1 MVGLI
6 LSSSNQHKLIMGKLA
21 NTLLFGTIFTILFL
35 ITGLL
40 QAQQNN
46 DTISEKLTELK
57 DRMNGL
63 DERLLTAESDLSKH
77 NKIKFSGYTQAQWEH
92 FESPTAYPNQ
102 QFTLRRVRLKTT
114 YEAAEGVKFV
124 LQPDFAPGSFS
135 LKDAYVVVNDR
146 WTKQFA
152 LTLGQFNRPNYEVE
166 YSSSQREVPERSRL
180 IRALYPGER
189 AIGAKLEYSSAKL
202 PLKIQFALLNGN
214 DNATYRDAVGSN
226 TNVTNKDFDNFKDI
240 MVRGTY
246 GFKLGSFGG
255 LDVGAHVYLGSIKAT
270 TDTIV
275 KGDFTKDQYIKIGDP
290 LKRSWAGLEFQLY
303 ADVLG
308 GMSLKGEYIMGTN
321 ATPGYSG
328 STSVSSLA
336 SVFKNDTLFNTT
348 TITNTTTRTPN
359 FTTKFSGYY
368 LYFIKNVGVKNQFA
382 LRYDVYDPNTD
393 VSGNDIKST
402 LKYENS
408 STKTTSVSTTTNNL
422 VNTTTTKTVSK
433 TSIKSGVADLA
444 YSTLT
449 IAWHYY
455 FDDNIRLTLAY
466 EMPVNETVGKDT
478 NGTSNLSSSTTIN
491 NVVKTLNYNTVF
503 PQNTLTF
510 RIQAK
515 F

>member
-1 MVGLI
+1 MGTFSKLAVF
-6 LSSSNQHKLIMGKLA
+6 LSSLIIMLMISDVMKA
-21 NTLLFGTIFTILFL
+21 QVASDTL
-35 ITGLL
+35 
-40 QAQQNN
+40 Q
-46 DTISEKLTELK
+46 EKLTELR
-57 DRMNGL
+57 DRTNGL
-63 DERLLTAESDLSKH
+63 DERLLVAESDLSKH
-77 NKIKFSGYTQAQWEH
+77 NKIKLSGYTQAQWEH
-92 FESPTAYPNQ
+92 YESPTAYPNQ
-102 QFTLRRVRLKTT
+102 QFTLRRVRLKAT
-114 YEAAEGVKFV
+114 YEAADGVKFV
-124 LQPDFAPGSFS
+124 VQPDFSPGSFS
-135 LKDAYVVVNDR
+135 LKDAYVVMNDR
-146 WTKQFA
+146 WTKKFS

-166 YSSSQREVPERSRL
+166 YSSSQREVPERSKL

-189 AIGAKLEYSSAKL
+189 AIGAKLEYNATNM
-202 PLKIQFALLNGN
+202 PLKIQLALLNGN

-275 KGDFTKDQYIKIGDP
+275 KGDFTKDKYIKIGDP
-290 LKRSWAGLEFQLY
+290 LKRSWAGLEFQIY

-328 STSVSSLA
+328 TTSVSALA
-336 SVFKNDTLFNTT
+336 SVFKNDTLFNTST
-348 TITNTTTRTPN
+348 VTNTTTRTPN

-368 LYFIKNVGVKNQFA
+368 LYFIKNVGLKNQFA

-393 VSGNDIKST
+393 VSGSDVKST

-408 STKTTSVSTTTNNL
+408 VTKTTSVSTTTGNTM
-422 VNTTTTKTVSK
+422 NTTTTKAVSK
-433 TSIKSGVADLA
+433 TTIKSGVADLA

-449 IAWHYY
+449 LAWHYY

-466 EMPVNETVGKDT
+466 EMPVNETVGKDA
-478 NGTSNLSSSTTIN
+478 NGVSNLSSTSTIN